1 MLTRRG
7 FLNGGVSVTFI
18 AGAPAIFARARS
30 DSGTG
35 LDALLTLGEALLAV
49 SDDRLLQEARSLLRS
64 GELVRDAP
72 LLGRKMTVAADYA
85 AGRVLNVD
93 GLLISRT
100 EGRIA
105 LALVMS
111 QEPFRRV

>member
-1 MLTRRG
+1 MTRRG
-7 FLNGGVSVTFI
+7 FLNCGVSVAFI
-18 AGAPAIFARARS
+18 AGAPAISARARS
-30 DSGTG
+30 DNGTG
-35 LDALLTLGEALLAV
+35 LDALMMLGEALLAV
-49 SDDRLLQEARSLLRS
+49 SDDRLLQEARSLLRT

-72 LLGRKMTVAADYA
+72 LLGRKKTIAADYA
-85 AGRVLNVD
+85 AGRVLSVD

-111 QEPFRRV
+111 QKPLRRV